1 MLALGKL
8 LELTL
13 AGREP
18 AQKIQLT
25 VDGVQMRWL
34 SEGALEVRPPEARDN
49 GGDLLLS
56 SGIHGNETAPI
67 ELADRL
73 LHGIARGEIKPRTRI
88 LFLFGNPEAMR
99 RGERYLEQD
108 VNRLF
113 NGRHEQ
119 SIGPEAMRAAEL
131 EQLARTFFGVPGR
144 SRLHY
149 DLHTAIRGSKIEQ
162 FALYPFKE
170 GRQHSRA
177 ELARLRAA
185 GMEAVLLQNKTS
197 ITFTA
202 FTYEQLGAE
211 SFTLE
216 LGKARPFGQ
225 NQGVDVSRL
234 ETRLKQI
241 IEGNE
246 PATEGLDGLK
256 LFSVAREIIK
266 HSDAFILH
274 LPADVENFSLL
285 EKGYLLAEDIAKTRW
300 VIEEEGARII
310 FPNPKVKNGLRAGI
324 LIVPTTDAG
333 LAAPTIGFAVRLR
346 LLRRVTHCG
355 GLRGFCAGYRHRS
368 ARLPCPCVQSVQRR
382 TCDVPGRRGS
392 DAASGTPRT
401 PALRFPVAPASGR

>member
-25 VDGVQMRWL
+25 VDGVQLRWL

-49 GGDLLLS
+49 GSDVLLS

-73 LHGIARGEIKPRTRI
+73 LQGIARGEIKPRTRI

-99 RGERYLEQD
+99 RGERYLELD

-131 EQLARTFFGVPGR
+131 EQLARTFFSVPGR

-162 FALYPFKE
+162 FALYPWKD

-202 FTYEQLGAE
+202 FTYEQLEAE

-216 LGKARPFGQ
+216 LGKARPFGH

-246 PATEGLDGLK
+246 PTTESLDGLK
-256 LFSVAREIIK
+256 LFSVSREVIK
-266 HSDAFILH
+266 HSDAFVLH
-274 LPADVENFSLL
+274 LPADVENFSEL

-333 LAAPTIGFAVRLR
+333 LA
-346 LLRRVTHCG
+346 
-355 GLRGFCAGYRHRS
+355 
-368 ARLPCPCVQSVQRR
+368 
-382 TCDVPGRRGS
+382 
-392 DAASGTPRT
+392 
-401 PALRFPVAPASGR
+401 